1 MAYLYNLKY
10 PILAK
15 KLPKNKSFEKK
26 NTNPQDAR
34 SREEALVHVTLYVT
48 TLYKDTPVKR
58 LTFDIFER

>member
-1 MAYLYNLKY
+1 MYT
-10 PILAK
+10 IIAK
-15 KLPKNKSFEKK
+15 KLPKTNILKK
-26 NTNPQDAR
+26 RNTNPQGAR

>member
-15 KLPKNKSFEKK
+15 NYPKTNLLKK
-26 NTNPQDAR
+26 NTNPQGAR
-34 SREEALVHVTLYVT
+34 SREEALVHVTVYVT